1 MSGLFTI
8 AIVLLIIALIG
19 IAISPF
25 LKTESSNG
33 YSTSNPRKIVF
44 LSALGVLV
52 LGIAF
57 TIMACFTSV
66 PAKSVGV
73 VTSFGK
79 PVRHLGPGV
88 HTKWAWQVVHDMDG
102 AIQIDDNLG
111 EHRTEIRLG
120 NQANAY
126 VQNAL
131 RWQIKTEAAERL
143 YSDYRE
149 FDHIGPGLVDQELA
163 KALNSAF
170 ANYDPLHAA
179 QGQGQTLDQISDQV
193 EANLKAS
200 IGDRITIDAVIIP
213 KVDFDE
219 ATQARINQYQQEIGN
234 TKIAQQRVQT
244 AEQERLANAKLAQQV
259 SKDPNVLVAKCID
272 AVARG
277 VQVPPGFQCWPNT
290 GGSTI
295 VGGK

>member
-1 MSGLFTI
+1 MSWLFTI
-8 AIVLLIIALIG
+8 AIILFVIAAIAAIISLFLKSSSYGDPRKVARIVAVVVGLIG
-19 IAISPF
+19 
-25 LKTESSNG
+25 
-33 YSTSNPRKIVF
+33 V
-44 LSALGVLV
+44 
-52 LGIAF
+52 AF
-57 TIMACFTSV
+57 TAMACLTSV

-88 HTKWAWQVVHDMDG
+88 HIKWPWQVVHDMDG

-111 EHRTEIRLG
+111 QHRTEIRLG

-131 RWQIKTEAAERL
+131 RWQIKTDAAERL

-200 IGDRITIDAVIIP
+200 IGDRIIIDAVIIP
-213 KVDFDE
+213 KVDFDD
-219 ATQARINQYQQEIGN
+219 ATQARINAYQQEIGN

-244 AEQERLANAKLAQQV
+244 AEQERQVNQKLAAQV

-277 VQVPPGFQCWPNT
+277 VQVPPGFQCWPNA

-295 VGGK
+295 VGGR